1 MGSWPTQVGT
11 AHQHASPMP
20 GTWGCLPG
28 VQGVTLGAAFIKDPV
43 STSLA
48 QEATPKRLGR
58 AVLVESHRFPKAH
71 TLAHK
76 PFRPCLRPSA
86 PPHHD
91 SWGLGRLAQPL
102 TVCIGDRPNSSPGT
116 PRDLPAARCFHT
128 CSFSLKSSNEQH
140 RANSRTDPR
149 GRHFVLLFIPITPI
163 HPQALPLPHFQR
175 GEWRP
180 VRL

>member
-1 MGSWPTQVGT
+1 MSSRSSGCDIGCCLHQRPRKHILGPGSY
-11 AHQHASPMP
+11 S
-20 GTWGCLPG
+20 
-28 VQGVTLGAAFIKDPV
+28 QGV
-43 STSLA
+43 
-48 QEATPKRLGR
+48 RYR

-140 RANSRTDPR
+140 QANSRTDSQ

-163 HPQALPLPHFQR
+163 HPPALPLPHFQR
-175 GEWRP
+175 GE
-180 VRL
+180 